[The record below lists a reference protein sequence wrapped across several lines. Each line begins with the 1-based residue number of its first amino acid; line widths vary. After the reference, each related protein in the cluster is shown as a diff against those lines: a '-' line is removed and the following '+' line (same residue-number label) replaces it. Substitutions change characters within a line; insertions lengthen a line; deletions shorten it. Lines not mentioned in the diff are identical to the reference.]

1 MPPRGTAEPASKV
14 EPALLALGLSC
25 LLRGEGTPP
34 IKRLR
39 RLLPCD
45 A

>member
-25 LLRGEGTPP
+25 LLRGEGIQPAV
-34 IKRLR
+34 RLR
-39 RLLPCD
+39 KLLPFD
-45 A
+45 V